1 VVLQIPKKQNIQ
13 SFFNVPQP
21 QQPQYRMV
29 QRADKGFDFYNGAN
43 KTTIENYTR
52 ATNTNQNQLRQNLAQ
67 QGDQQSQ
74 RIVATRPQPSY
85 IQPNFASP
93 IQKTNIQL
101 PKPSQ
106 AITPSITKNLI
117 DFSGDTY
124 KNLVQ
129 PSIDS
134 AVNVVD
140 TLFKYGKTQGANK
153 AVETIK
159 PLHDARAK
167 DIQSAFDNGKITL
180 DQYNQ
185 QSKQNSDAFNTVV
198 KGQQIATT
206 QFSQKDPVKVAS
218 DAALTFINLATLGGG
233 KVVASAVKDAI
244 APTVGQIVKN
254 VGANAGKEFLKNAP
268 IGAGYGALSAGSQG
282 GVNTQPLDVATNAG
296 VGGLVAGGLAGVIG
310 GGSTLIKGLV
320 KPKVALKTDVQTATT
335 SGSTPQVSKTLDT
348 PIVTNKI
355 PQTPVTPAKNGAL
368 QEVKRGLSDAD
379 QVILDELRSIEK
391 QTGQK
396 GLVDK
401 FMYNSNMQ
409 RGSNAT
415 ANVALRSS
423 QNLTDAIGG
432 LSKREYADFSKY
444 SNAKTELGSAKKGT
458 PLSQPIETLQAI
470 ISQGDAVHGARFDAL
485 NQHYKGLA
493 DFAHQ
498 NGLIDTA
505 TLNRYKADNNYIRI
519 QRDMGDLLSVNSG
532 KGNGYSLGS
541 TIMSQKRIGSKRDI
555 LPAGETAATYTQQI
569 YREAAKNRTST
580 QLLDSLRKNGL
591 AEKLNSSAA
600 ARHQNVSKLLRNGK
614 VEYYRVSPEIK
625 QAIDNI
631 NPYSMNIVMRIAAA
645 PGRIARAGITGLN
658 PVFIARNLLKD
669 QVGTAIN
676 SERLIGTHNPRSF
689 FSGLFNATT
698 DAMGMNH
705 NPIYQDFL
713 RHYGDTTSFDLTRNV
728 KNTNQVINRIRG
740 GKIVGVGQALKAP
753 IRSLENIAS
762 ITEKSTRFQ
771 NYRGTYKAAIKAGLA
786 PEQASE
792 KAAMAA
798 WQNSVDFGRAGTWGR
813 TINTVIP
820 YWNPA
825 TQGVRQMGRT
835 LSKHPIKSSVTATA
849 LIGVP
854 LAAATAWNL
863 SDPQTAAI
871 YNNIP
876 EYEKDNNL
884 ILIPPGTTQNKDG
897 SYDVIKI
904 PLAPGWKDVF
914 MPVRRSM
921 EAFAQDK
928 PADYTKMAQDI
939 LQAVGG
945 PVNVQSPGAFAGSF
959 IPQVAKPFVQQAAN
973 QDLFSGNKIVPD
985 YMQQA
990 TDAQGNPIAENKKAY
1005 NSTSG
1010 TARQVGDL
1018 FGVSPVRVEKAVKDI
1033 AGTVGLQGLNAID
1046 TAQANMGTISKD
1058 QIGGQSVAEGYKKSF
1073 GSAQGI
1079 DNANASAGSKYFD
1092 NLKIATTG
1100 LNQNEQA
1107 AFTSLHPSS
1116 KNFLGDTISEMDST
1130 YNPAARLDIYNR
1142 YPKVFAADKQL
1153 DQKSRTTSGFGNPLF
1168 DLTPEQ
1174 VKVVLEH
1181 DNLPPGAKD
1190 PQLST
1195 LYNTDWYPTYAT
1207 DKSQYFKNVQD
1218 SIAKQLTDAQ
1228 TAGDTTKVASLQASI
1243 DKFNSPDNPYPVTSP
1258 ELQKTLDYYS
1268 SLPKGTGARS
1278 GFIKANPAA
1287 WQAMQDNFAAIDN
1300 WQNNQRA
1307 NRGLAATEG
1316 AAGTANGYTAYTQ
1329 SSGGGYGG
1337 GFKKTDPTLNAYK
1350 YAVSINAGG
1359 KAPAAIKAKSNSS
1372 PLRKSKVAVKSK
1384 PKVSIKKSLV

>member
-1 VVLQIPKKQNIQ
+1 MSLQISKKQNLQILLGTANSPRLVGPAQPYQ
-13 SFFNVPQP
+13 SNQPLQLGTVAQQRVIAPTYQAPQP
-21 QQPQYRMV
+21 LQPVDTMT
-29 QRADKGFDFYNGAN
+29 ASP
-43 KTTIENYTR
+43 
-52 ATNTNQNQLRQNLAQ
+52 LRQGEFGAFNDLVSQYNKISDASSHQKFLNDITNIADNGKGDYQLAAKDLQRKLNPTMLDKIGQGIIDNSGFNAIKTFGTGIGTALAYTNPTVQ
-67 QGDQQSQ
+67 QAVSSD
-74 RIVATRPQPSY
+74 
-85 IQPNFASP
+85 PNFAQQLQNNTDPRAIIPAALGTGLALTTAGLS
-93 IQKTNIQL
+93 KT
-101 PKPSQ
+101 
-106 AITPSITKNLI
+106 
-117 DFSGDTY
+117 
-124 KNLVQ
+124 
-129 PSIDS
+129 
-134 AVNVVD
+134 VVD
-140 TLFKYGKTQGANK
+140 TGLGLLSKKTIVPTLVNAAKGAVAGGITMPAITAATE
-153 AVETIK
+153 AV
-159 PLHDARAK
+159 
-167 DIQSAFDNGKITL
+167 SSG
-180 DQYNQ
+180 
-185 QSKQNSDAFNTVV
+185 
-198 KGQQIATT
+198 
-206 QFSQKDPVKVAS
+206 
-218 DAALTFINLATLGGG
+218 LATG
-233 KVVASAVKDAI
+233 KVGVD
-244 APTVGQIVKN
+244 PNN
-254 VGANAGKEFLKNAP
+254 VINSILPGM
-268 IGAGYGALSAGSQG
+268 GYGAVFSSKVPQ
-282 GVNTQPLDVATNAG
+282 VQQ
-296 VGGLVAGGLAGVIG
+296 AGGATVKFLKDAQTGPEG
-310 GGSTLIKGLV
+310 QRGSIKIPG
-320 KPKVALKTDVQTATT
+320 KEP
-335 SGSTPQVSKTLDT
+335 TPQVGKTELKQ
-348 PIVTNKI
+348 VS
-355 PQTPVTPAKNGAL
+355 QTPVKPAKNGAL
-368 QEVKRGLSDAD
+368 QEVKQGLSDAD

-415 ANVALRSS
+415 ANVALRTS

-458 PLSQPIETLQAI
+458 PLSQPKEVLQTI
-470 ISQGDAVHGARFDAL
+470 VSQGDVAQGARFDAL
-485 NQHYKGLA
+485 NQHYKELA

-541 TIMSQKRIGSKRDI
+541 TVMSQKRIGSKRDI

-580 QLLDSLRKNGL
+580 QLLDSLSKNGL

-645 PGRIARAGITGLN
+645 PGRLARAGITGLN

-676 SERLIGTHNPRSF
+676 SEHLVGTHNPRSF
-689 FSGLFNATT
+689 FSGLFHATT
-698 DAMGMNH
+698 DAIGINH
-705 NPIYQDFL
+705 DPIYQDFL
-713 RHYGDTTSFDLTRNV
+713 KHYGDTTSYDLTRNV

-771 NYRGTYKAAIKAGLA
+771 NYRGMYKAAIKAGLA

-884 ILIPPGTTQNKDG
+884 ILIPPGTVQNQDG
-897 SYDVIKI
+897 SYDVVKI

-1010 TARQVGDL
+1010 TARQVGDF
-1018 FGVSPVRVEKAVKDI
+1018 FGVSPVRVEKAVKDV
-1033 AGTVGLQGLNAID
+1033 AGTVGLQGLNAVD
-1046 TAQANMGTISKD
+1046 TAQASMGTIPKD
-1058 QIGGQSVAEGYKKSF
+1058 QIGGQSVTAGYKKSF

-1142 YPKVFAADKQL
+1142 YPKVFAADKAL
-1153 DQKSRTTSGFGNPLF
+1153 DQKNREANGFGNPLF

-1195 LYNTDWYPTYAT
+1195 LYSQEWYSTYAT

-1218 SIAKQLTDAQ
+1218 SIAKQLTNAQ
-1228 TAGDTTKVASLQASI
+1228 TSGDTTKVASLQTSI
-1243 DKFNSPDNPYPVTSP
+1243 DKFNSPANPYPVTSP
-1258 ELQKTLDYYS
+1258 ELQKAMDYYS

-1278 GFIKANPAA
+1278 GWIKSNPGA

-1316 AAGTANGYTAYTQ
+1316 ATGTDNGYTAYTQ
-1329 SSGGGYGG
+1329 SSGSSYGG
-1337 GFKKTDPTLNAYK
+1337 GSGKSGGSGGYKKADPTLNAYK

-1359 KAPAAIKAKSNSS
+1359 KAPAAIKAKKSSVSLRNDKVGSKVSVKSNPKVSI
-1372 PLRKSKVAVKSK
+1372 RKSKV
-1384 PKVSIKKSLV
+1384 